1 MWTRAELK
9 NNAKAFFK
17 YNYWKMVLAALV
29 LAFVGGGGGGFSFG
43 SYSQGGGAETDGASS
58 VGMVPS
64 VQLTS
69 LDVNLTTA
77 VVVGILVA
85 VIVVCVV
92 VGAIQWFVFNPLTV
106 GAQRFFVVSHYRKA
120 ELGELGFA
128 FSRSYL
134 NIVKIM
140 FQAQMYVF
148 LWSLLL
154 VIPGIIKTYE
164 YMMIPYILAEN
175 PDIDSKEAFAMSKQM
190 MAGNKWKA
198 FVLELSFFGWIL
210 LSTLTCGM
218 LSIFWVNPYMYMTLA
233 ELYVALKE
241 ITYGAGPNP
250 YVQNSGSWDGGRW
263 NSGSQNQWSGG
274 DQGQW
279 NGQNQQGGQWNGSS
293 QNQWNGSGQGQ
304 WNGNNPGQW
313 SGGDPNQGN
322 GAGAQ
327 QPNNPGQWNQPDNG
341 NWN

>member
-43 SYSQGGGAETDGASS
+43 SYSQGNTTGTDGASS
-58 VGMVPS
+58 VGIVPS
-64 VQLTS
+64 VKLTS

-77 VVVGILVA
+77 FVVGILVG
-85 VIVVCVV
+85 VIVVCLV

-140 FQAQMYVF
+140 FQVQMYVF

-154 VIPGIIKTYE
+154 VIPGIIKAYE

-190 MAGNKWKA
+190 MTGNKWKA
-198 FVLELSFFGWIL
+198 FVLELSFLGWLL
-210 LSTLTCGM
+210 LSGFTCGM

-250 YVQNSGSWDGGRW
+250 YVQNNGSWDGGQW
-263 NSGSQNQWSGG
+263 NSNNQNQWGG
-274 DQGQW
+274 SSQGQW
-279 NGQNQQGGQWNGSS
+279 NGSNPNQWNGGGQGQWNGSS
-293 QNQWNGSGQGQ
+293 QNQWNG
-304 WNGNNPGQW
+304 
-313 SGGDPNQGN
+313 GDPNQGN
-322 GAGAQ
+322 GAGVQ
-327 QPNNPGQWNQPDNG
+327 QPNDPGQWNQPNHG